1 MRILSATN
9 RDLRGW
15 SRPDEFR
22 EDLFYR
28 LNVVR
33 YRCAAAARAQDRHAL
48 LSALPRT
55 SPPRRRRSRAAR
67 FRAEAVA
74 ALAAYPWPGNVRE
87 LQNVIERAC
96 ALTEGPSLSIRDF
109 PEKIRS
115 PQSMTQPD
123 QAEAAA
129 VNGAEL
135 SFRQAKAKW
144 IEELEDKYLRDI
156 LSRFRGNVSQA
167 ARAAQ
172 MDRTTFHRLLNKHR
186 IR

>member
-1 MRILSATN
+1 
-9 RDLRGW
+9 
-15 SRPDEFR
+15 
-22 EDLFYR
+22 FYR
-28 LNVVR
+28 IDVIDIMLPPLR
-33 YRCAAAARAQDRHAL
+33 ERRSDIAL
-48 LSALPRT
+48 LAQRFLE
-55 SPPRRRRSRAAR
+55 R
-67 FRAEAVA
+67 FRGAGEAAPRGFEPDAVA
-74 ALAAYPWPGNVRE
+74 ALEAYQWPGNVRE